1 MNISKIKAIE
11 AIAYPA
17 HMQGMQD
24 VQSEKDLKEYCE
36 SNTIQVFQDKDWYCI
51 VTKKEVVDL
60 ASLQPMSIKDMLQLL
75 LQLQDWFKERK
86 FTLDAKEDTPLK
98 LLRYLSKKNKIK
110 ILKEESWDWC
120 GTSMVEMTLKF
131 L

>member
-1 MNISKIKAIE
+1 MYQNLRVIE
-11 AIAYPA
+11 SEVYPS
-17 HMQGMQD
+17 HMWGMQE
-24 VQSEKDLKEYCE
+24 VETLEDLQEYCE
-36 SNTIQVFQDKDWYCI
+36 SSKVKVFGNDTWYCI

-86 FTLDAKEDTPLK
+86 FTLDAKEDTSLK

>member
-1 MNISKIKAIE
+1 MDYESIKAIE
-11 AIAYPA
+11 ASAYPV

-24 VQSEKDLKEYCE
+24 VQSYEDLQEYCE
-36 SNTIQVFQDKDWYCI
+36 SNTVQVFQDKQWYCI

-60 ASLQPMSIKDMLQLL
+60 ASLQPMSIKDMIQLL
-75 LQLQDWFKERK
+75 VQLQVWFEERK
-86 FTLDAKEDTPLK
+86 FTLDAKEDTSLK

-110 ILKEESWDWC
+110 ILKEESWDWN